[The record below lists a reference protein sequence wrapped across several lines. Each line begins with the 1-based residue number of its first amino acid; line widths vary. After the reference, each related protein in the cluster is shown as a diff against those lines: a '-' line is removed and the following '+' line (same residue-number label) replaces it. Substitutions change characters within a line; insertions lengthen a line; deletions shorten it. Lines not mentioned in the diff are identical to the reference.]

1 MHPDHTALSC
11 TNTCLTRLSLCSP
24 AYGVELRDVAWQAG
38 TLNVAV
44 DAAPGAVTEARFATV
59 PAGGNVS
66 HTYGIVVK
74 AR

>member
-1 MHPDHTALSC
+1 M
-11 TNTCLTRLSLCSP
+11 SLCSP

-59 PAGGNVS
+59 PAGGNVT

-74 AR
+74 ARNSHTRLSFARCCALLF